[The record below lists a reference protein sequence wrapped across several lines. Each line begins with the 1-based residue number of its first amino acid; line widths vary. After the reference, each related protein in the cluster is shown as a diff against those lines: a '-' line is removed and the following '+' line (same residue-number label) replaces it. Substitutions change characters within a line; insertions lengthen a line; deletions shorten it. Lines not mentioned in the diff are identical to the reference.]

1 MRRSSLAL
9 VTVTLLTVVATSLYG
24 QGQSQNQAAGSAR
37 SRSDET
43 LEWWNQ
49 IGNKLI
55 AMAKDFPED
64 KYDFKV
70 QKDERTFAQNLLHVA
85 AVDYDL
91 ISRVAGSQIG
101 PDFEKDGHNP
111 SREVYKTKADVVKL
125 LEQAVADGAK
135 VIQQQS
141 EAGLDATT
149 PFGWETG
156 KHVVHIS
163 YIWLTAIEH
172 STEHFGQLV
181 VYYRANNLVPPE
193 SRR

>member
-9 VTVTLLTVVATSLYG
+9 VTATLLTVVATSLYA

-85 AVDYDL
+85 AMDYY
-91 ISRVAGSQIG
+91 RTGKVAGSKAG
-101 PDFEKDGHNP
+101 PDFGKDFENP

-125 LEQAVADGAK
+125 LEQAVAEGAA
-135 VIQQQS
+135 VIKQQGD
-141 EAGLDATT
+141 AGLDRTIE
-149 PFGWETG
+149 FGG
-156 KHVVHIS
+156 AS
-163 YIWLTAIEH
+163 
-172 STEHFGQLV
+172 
-181 VYYRANNLVPPE
+181 
-193 SRR
+193 

>member
-70 QKDERTFAQNLLHVA
+70 QKDERTFAENLLHVA
-85 AVDYDL
+85 AVDYDV
-91 ISRVAGSQIG
+91 IRRVSESNIG
-101 PDFEKDGHNP
+101 PDFGEDKHNP
-111 SREVYKTKADVVKL
+111 SRDAYKTKAAVVKL
-125 LEQAVADGAK
+125 LEKAVADGAA
-135 VIQQQS
+135 VIKKQV
-141 EAGLDATT
+141 G
-149 PFGWETG
+149 
-156 KHVVHIS
+156 
-163 YIWLTAIEH
+163 
-172 STEHFGQLV
+172 
-181 VYYRANNLVPPE
+181 
-193 SRR
+193 